1 MVGLLSQSSCWTGV
15 EQLLSQ
21 LSKGFFCHLF
31 IDLRAMDPLA
41 LLSDDELE
49 QEEEVEAAAKRP
61 RTLVDFE
68 ALRQVGYG
76 LEAEQEEAMR
86 AQESL
91 KGVFQSLEKKTKE
104 EQRPKVVPEAGQR
117 VVQVLDR

>member
-1 MVGLLSQSSCWTGV
+1 
-15 EQLLSQ
+15 
-21 LSKGFFCHLF
+21 
-31 IDLRAMDPLA
+31 MDPLA
-41 LLSDDELE
+41 FLSDDEPE

-86 AQESL
+86 AQESF
-91 KGVFQSLEKKTKE
+91 KGVFQSLEKKTQQEK
-104 EQRPKVVPEAGQR
+104 RPKAAPEVG
-117 VVQVLDR
+117 